1 MDVILHEGKL
11 ANIEADVI
19 VNSANQRL
27 ALKHGRI
34 SASIL
39 KTSGDGLQ
47 EECSRLYPNGIHFG
61 GVAAT
66 NGHGLKCQRVYHVA
80 LPDWGTHF
88 LDPQQILC
96 DVVSN
101 CLNQAD
107 KEKMTSIAFPTLGC
121 GFLNYPADIVMES
134 ISSCVSKFETEHKQT
149 TLTKVII
156 VVFNKGGDWRN
167 IKQAFLRS
175 QKRTRHTKDAN
186 RQTGKAVP
194 DMLSTC
200 YRLKS
205 SNACGKNLQCG
216 HACTGYKDE
225 AVCPPCLQAAC
236 ASRAVGL
243 SQTADDDCAI
253 CYTEALRDAPVIQA
267 QISHTK
273 LAPILAPLEALL
285 EDVKRKALMRLAYEE
300 QDKADHQNPELYA
313 MEKYSYYQC
322 FKCKK
327 AYFGGAAQC
336 EGAAADKEIQEEE
349 LVCPPCSDPQRVQ
362 QCVKHGVDFIE
373 YKCRYCC
380 SVASFFCFGTT
391 HFCNLCH
398 NMPHNMAALQPLP
411 RCPAAPQGKQLQG
424 DCPLG
429 IKHPA
434 TGEEFCLG
442 CGLCS
447 NLQEF

>member
-66 NGHGLKCQRVYHVA
+66 NGHGLKCQR
-80 LPDWGTHF
+80 
-88 LDPQQILC
+88 ILC

-149 TLTKVII
+149 TLTK
-156 VVFNKGGDWRN
+156 
-167 IKQAFLRS
+167 
-175 QKRTRHTKDAN
+175 
-186 RQTGKAVP
+186 
-194 DMLSTC
+194 
-200 YRLKS
+200 
-205 SNACGKNLQCG
+205 CG

-327 AYFGGAAQC
+327 C